1 MPFTF
6 TVFDYVLMA
15 VVLVSVVISIWRGLV
30 REVMS
35 VLSWIAAIWL
45 AIRFTVPF
53 ADWLP
58 SAITNPSARYVTAF
72 IVIFVGAVFLLEL
85 FGVLL
90 AKLTHAAGLAFID
103 RLLGAVF
110 GALRGALLAWIFVLI
125 AGMTAMPQQLWWRE
139 SVFAAS
145 LESSVLASR
154 PLLPVE
160 VAKRLKYAS

>member
-1 MPFTF
+1 MIAFT
-6 TVFDYVLMA
+6 TFDYVVMA
-15 VVLVSVVISIWRGLV
+15 VVFISVIISIWRGLV

-58 SAITNPSARYVTAF
+58 AAITNQSARYVTAF
-72 IVIFVGAVFLLEL
+72 VVIFVGAVFLLEL

-125 AGMTAMPQQLWWRE
+125 AGLTEMPQQPWWRD
-139 SVFAAS
+139 SVLAAP
-145 LESSVLASR
+145 LESSVMAAR
-154 PLLPVE
+154 PLLPAE
-160 VAKRLKYAS
+160 VAKRLKYTT